1 MKKVAIIGTGRMG
14 EAIATHIHSGVELTL
29 LNSGSRQ
36 GEELAQTLH
45 AHYSTDFSVLNQV
58 DIIFSCVPQ
67 ANTSEVLEAA
77 SLHAE
82 AQTLMINCST
92 KAWIATELK
101 NNYCDLHY
109 VEAKIIGHA
118 GSIKAGKRAYVIAEA
133 DEDVRDKVTDI
144 FSPLAEVV
152 FDDPALVEELNKV
165 ATEVGIKAA
174 VQLDQQVRDK
184 KLSAQIKQILLENVC
199 AGVMSAY
206 ARDDLGHFAKQ
217 IVEEIKNKEPKD
229 ERDL

>member
-1 MKKVAIIGTGRMG
+1 MNKVAIVGTGRMG
-14 EAIATHIHSGVELTL
+14 EAIATHIYSDVELTL
-29 LNSGSRQ
+29 LNRGSKQ
-36 GEELAQTLH
+36 GKELAQTLH

-58 DIIFSCVPQ
+58 DVILCCVPQ
-67 ANTSEVLEAA
+67 GMTDKVIRKA
-77 SLHAE
+77 SRYAS
-82 AQTLMINCST
+82 TGTIIINCST
-92 KAWIATELK
+92 KAWIKDEVK
-101 NNYCDLHY
+101 KEHHQLHY

-133 DEDVRDKVTDI
+133 DEDVRDNVTDI

-152 FDDPALVEELNKV
+152 FDDPALVEKLNKV

-184 KLSAQIKQILLENVC
+184 KLSPEIKQILLENVC

-217 IVEEIKNKEPKD
+217 IVEDLNSKEPKN
-229 ERDL
+229 ERDF